1 MKKLLFTLA
10 AVLTMATTAPANWF
24 DNGEKERRI
33 EAEQELLAER
43 HTTSNLTIAVII
55 LAISSVCLLT
65 IGAAIGSKVRRD
77 SKNTSV

>member
-1 MKKLLFTLA
+1 MKKFVFIIA
-10 AVLTMATTAPANWF
+10 AVLTIATTTSPANWF

-33 EAEQELLAER
+33 EAEQQLQAER
-43 HTTSNLTIAVII
+43 HTTSNLSIAVII

-77 SKNTSV
+77 SKHS

>member
-1 MKKLLFTLA
+1 LKKLTFIIA

-33 EAEQELLAER
+33 ETEQQLQVER
-43 HTTSNLTIAVII
+43 HTNSNLSIAVII

-65 IGAAIGSKVRRD
+65 VGAAIGSKVRTD
-77 SKNTSV
+77 AKKS

>member
-1 MKKLLFTLA
+1 MKKLIFIFA
-10 AVLTMATTAPANWF
+10 AVLTMTTGAPANWF

-33 EAEQELLAER
+33 ETEQQLQAER
-43 HTTSNLTIAVII
+43 HTTSNLTIAIII

-77 SKNTSV
+77 SKKS